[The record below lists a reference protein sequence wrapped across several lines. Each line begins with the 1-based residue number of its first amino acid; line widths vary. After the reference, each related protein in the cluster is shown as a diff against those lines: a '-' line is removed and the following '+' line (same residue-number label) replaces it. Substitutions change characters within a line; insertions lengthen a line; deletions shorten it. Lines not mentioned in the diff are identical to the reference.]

1 MASLTPKQFIRK
13 HAAEAGTPAAVS
25 ILKKGLAKLDI
36 SPETV
41 SFRLADDATT
51 LDVERRSFSV
61 TPHPSK
67 GLFFGILLSQMGELG
82 NYVW

>member
-1 MASLTPKQFIRK
+1 MASLTPKQFDFK
-13 HAAEAGTPAAVS
+13 HAVETGTPAAVS

-41 SFRLADDATT
+41 SFTLVDDAST

-67 GLFFGILLSQMGELG
+67 GWYFRTLLSRI
-82 NYVW
+82 

>member
-1 MASLTPKQFIRK
+1 MASLTPKQFDFK
-13 HAAEAGTPAAVS
+13 HAVETGTPAAVS

-41 SFRLADDATT
+41 SFTLVDDAST

-67 GLFFGILLSQMGELG
+67 GWYFRALLSRI
-82 NYVW
+82 